1 MNNLKISII
10 VPIYNEE
17 ENIEIFFERL
27 IKIVKK
33 YNYETIFVNDGSKD
47 KSEEIIKKLCQKNKN
62 IKLISFTRNFGH
74 QMALYAG
81 YNHSSG
87 DAVISI
93 DADLQ
98 DPPELIEKMIELWQ
112 KGAKIVYAKRKERKG
127 ESFFKLITAKIFY
140 KLINF
145 LSDTPI
151 PDNVGDFR
159 LLDKSVV
166 EYLKNLKEKPEFL
179 RGLVAWP
186 GFKTEYIYFKREP
199 RLSGKTHYTLTKMI
213 NLALEGITSFSTKPL
228 RLSAYFGFFV
238 SLFAVLTVFFK
249 SIEHFVFKRGDW
261 LPGWAS
267 LFFSIVFLG
276 GVQLIMIG
284 VLGEYLAKIYKEI
297 QNRPNYLIK
306 EKINL

>member
-1 MNNLKISII
+1 MKNFQVSII

-17 ENIEIFFERL
+17 KNISFFLEK
-27 IKIVKK
+27 ITKIVKK
-33 YNYETIFVNDGSKD
+33 YNYEIIFINDGSTD
-47 KSEEIIKKLCQKNKN
+47 NSENVIKKYCQKQKN

-81 YNHSSG
+81 YHHSSG
-87 DAVISI
+87 DVVISI

-98 DPPELIEKMIELWQ
+98 DPPELIEKMIDLWQ
-112 KGAKIVYAKRKERKG
+112 KGANIVYAKREERKG

-140 KLINF
+140 KIINF
-145 LSDTPI
+145 LSETPI
-151 PDNVGDFR
+151 PENVGDYR
-159 LLDKSVV
+159 LIDKTVV
-166 EYLKNLKEKPEFL
+166 DYLKSLKEKPDFL

-199 RLSGKTHYTLTKMI
+199 RFSGKSHYTLGKMI
-213 NLALEGITSFSTKPL
+213 NLAINGITSFSTKPL
-228 RLSAYFGFFV
+228 RLSAYFGFFI
-238 SLFAVLTVFFK
+238 SIFAILIIFYK
-249 SIEHFVFKRGDW
+249 IIEHFVFKKGSW

-297 QNRPNYLIK
+297 QKRPNYIIK
-306 EKINL
+306 QKINL

>member
-1 MNNLKISII
+1 MKNFQVSII

-17 ENIEIFFERL
+17 KNISFFLEK
-27 IKIVKK
+27 ITKIVKK
-33 YNYETIFVNDGSKD
+33 YNYEIIFINDGSTD
-47 KSEEIIKKLCQKNKN
+47 NSENVIKKYCQKQKN

-81 YNHSSG
+81 YYHSSG
-87 DAVISI
+87 DVVISI

-98 DPPELIEKMIELWQ
+98 DPPELIEKMINLWQ
-112 KGAKIVYAKRKERKG
+112 KGANIVYAKREERKG
-127 ESFFKLITAKIFY
+127 ESFFKLITAKFFY

-145 LSDTPI
+145 LSETPI
-151 PDNVGDFR
+151 PENVGDYR
-159 LLDKSVV
+159 LIDKTVV
-166 EYLKNLKEKPEFL
+166 DYLKSLKEKPDFL

-186 GFKTEYIYFKREP
+186 GFKTDYIYFKREP
-199 RLSGKTHYTLTKMI
+199 RFSGKSHYTLGKMI
-213 NLALEGITSFSTKPL
+213 NLAINGITSFSTKPL
-228 RLSAYFGFFV
+228 RLSTYFGFFI
-238 SLFAVLTVFFK
+238 SIFAILIIFYK
-249 SIEHFVFKRGDW
+249 IIEHFVFKKGSW

-297 QNRPNYLIK
+297 QKRPNYIIK
-306 EKINL
+306 QKINL

>member
-1 MNNLKISII
+1 MNNLKVSII
-10 VPIYNEE
+10 VPIYNEQ
-17 ENIEIFFERL
+17 ENIKIFFERL
-27 IKIVKK
+27 IKTIKK
-33 YNYETIFVNDGSKD
+33 YNYEIIFVNDGSTD
-47 KSEEIIKKLCQKNKN
+47 NSENLIKKLCKNNQN

-74 QMALYAG
+74 QMALFAG
-81 YNHSSG
+81 YQYCSG
-87 DAVISI
+87 EVIISI

-98 DPPELIEKMIELWQ
+98 DPPELIEKMIALWQ
-112 KGAKIVYAKRKERKG
+112 KGAKIVYAKRQERQG
-127 ESFFKLITAKIFY
+127 ESLFKLATAKFFY

-151 PDNVGDFR
+151 PENVGDFR
-159 LLDKSVV
+159 LLDKDVV
-166 EYLKNLKEKPEFL
+166 DYLKNLKEKPEFL

-186 GFKTEYIYFKREP
+186 GFKTDYIYFKRDK
-199 RLSGKTHYTLTKMI
+199 RFSGKTHYTLAKMI
-213 NLALEGITSFSTKPL
+213 NLALEGITSFSTRPL

-238 SLFAVLTVFFK
+238 SLFAVATVFLK
-249 SIEHFVFKRGDW
+249 SIQHFVFGVGDW